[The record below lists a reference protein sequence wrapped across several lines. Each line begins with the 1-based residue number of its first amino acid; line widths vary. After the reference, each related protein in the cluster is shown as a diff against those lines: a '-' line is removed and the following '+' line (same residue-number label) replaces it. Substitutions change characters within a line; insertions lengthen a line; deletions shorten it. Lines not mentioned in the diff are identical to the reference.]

1 MRSVYRPAR
10 QHTLSENLK
19 VFPVIMEG
27 GEVAMKKRKFA
38 WDLFWM
44 VVLITAAMASAA
56 LALNPLIYKAERTR
70 QIRRDVKQFSQSV
83 EEIKEEAEQKEEPM
97 PYEELYRS
105 IQTYNEWLVTISQGN
120 LTNRVS
126 TEIVPITMT
135 DYGLPDE
142 VFGVLRIPAMDLEM
156 PIYLGANYDNLANGA
171 AVLTQT
177 SIPIGGENTNAVI
190 AGHRGWN
197 GYPYFLDIENLQ
209 VGDLIFIKNVWEELT
224 YQVKTIRIVYP
235 DDIDAILIQPGKDMV
250 TLMTCH
256 PPNTGGRYRYLVYCE
271 RAKNEG
277 ADA

>member
-1 MRSVYRPAR
+1 
-10 QHTLSENLK
+10 
-19 VFPVIMEG
+19 
-27 GEVAMKKRKFA
+27 MKKGKFA
-38 WDLFWM
+38 WELFWM

-70 QIRRDVKQFSQSV
+70 QIRHDVKQFSQSV
-83 EEIKEEAEQKEEPM
+83 EEIKETAEQKEEPM

-209 VGDLIFIKNVWEELT
+209 VGDLIYIKNVWEELT
-224 YQVKTIRIVYP
+224 YEVKTIRIVYP

-256 PPNTGGRYRYLVYCE
+256 PPNTGGQYRYLVYCE
-271 RAKNEG
+271 RAENEG

>member
-1 MRSVYRPAR
+1 
-10 QHTLSENLK
+10 
-19 VFPVIMEG
+19 
-27 GEVAMKKRKFA
+27 MKKRKFA
-38 WDLFWM
+38 WELFWM

-70 QIRRDVKQFSQSV
+70 QIRHDVKQFSRSV
-83 EEIKEEAEQKEEPM
+83 EEIQEEAEQKEEPM

-271 RAKNEG
+271 RVKNEG

>member
-1 MRSVYRPAR
+1 MRGRRFYW
-10 QHTLSENLK
+10 E
-19 VFPVIMEG
+19 
-27 GEVAMKKRKFA
+27 
-38 WDLFWM
+38 LFWM
-44 VVLITAAMASAA
+44 VVLITAALASAA
-56 LALNPLIYKAERTR
+56 LAINPLVYRAEKTR
-70 QIRRDVKQFSQSV
+70 EIRQGVKQFTQKV
-83 EEIKEEAEQKEEPM
+83 EEVQEISNQGEESM

-105 IQTYNEWLVTISQGN
+105 IQTYNEWLVKIDQGN
-120 LTNRVS
+120 LTNSVS
-126 TEIVPITMT
+126 MAIVPFTMT

-156 PIYLGANYDNLANGA
+156 PIYLGANDENMAAGA

-209 VGDLIFIKNVWEELT
+209 VEDLVYIKNIWEELT
-224 YQVKTIRIVYP
+224 YKVTAIRIVYP

-250 TLMTCH
+250 TLLTCH

-271 RAKNEG
+271 RAEE
-277 ADA
+277 

>member
-1 MRSVYRPAR
+1 MR
-10 QHTLSENLK
+10 
-19 VFPVIMEG
+19 G
-27 GEVAMKKRKFA
+27 RKFY
-38 WDLFWM
+38 WELFWM
-44 VVLITAAMASAA
+44 VVLITAALASAA
-56 LALNPLIYKAERTR
+56 LATNPLVYRAEKTR
-70 QIRRDVKQFSQSV
+70 EIRQGVKQFTQKV
-83 EEIKEEAEQKEEPM
+83 EEVQEISDQTQESM

-105 IQTYNEWLVTISQGN
+105 IQTYNEWLVKIKQGN
-120 LTNRVS
+120 LTNSVS
-126 TEIVPITMT
+126 MAIVPFTMT

-156 PIYLGANYDNLANGA
+156 PIYLGANDENMAAGA

-209 VGDLIFIKNVWEELT
+209 VGDLVYIKNIWEELT
-224 YQVKTIRIVYP
+224 YKVTAIRIVYP

-250 TLMTCH
+250 TLLTCH

-271 RAKNEG
+271 RAEE
-277 ADA
+277 

>member
-1 MRSVYRPAR
+1 MR
-10 QHTLSENLK
+10 
-19 VFPVIMEG
+19 G
-27 GEVAMKKRKFA
+27 RKFY
-38 WDLFWM
+38 WELFWM
-44 VVLITAAMASAA
+44 VVLITAALASAA
-56 LALNPLIYKAERTR
+56 LAINPLVYRAEKTR
-70 QIRRDVKQFSQSV
+70 EIRQGVKQFAQKV
-83 EEIKEEAEQKEEPM
+83 EEVQEISNQAEESM

-105 IQTYNEWLVTISQGN
+105 IQTYNEWLVKINQGN
-120 LTNRVS
+120 LSNSVS
-126 TEIVPITMT
+126 MAIEPFTMT

-156 PIYLGANYDNLANGA
+156 PIYLGANDENMAAGA

-209 VGDLIFIKNVWEELT
+209 VGDLVYIKNIWEELT
-224 YQVKTIRIVYP
+224 YKVTAIRIVYP

-250 TLMTCH
+250 TLLTCH

-271 RAKNEG
+271 RAEE
-277 ADA
+277 

>member
-1 MRSVYRPAR
+1 
-10 QHTLSENLK
+10 
-19 VFPVIMEG
+19 
-27 GEVAMKKRKFA
+27 MKKRKFA

-70 QIRRDVKQFSQSV
+70 QIRHDVKQFSRSV
-83 EEIKEEAEQKEEPM
+83 EEIQEAAVQAEEPM

-271 RAKNEG
+271 RAENEG

>member
-1 MRSVYRPAR
+1 
-10 QHTLSENLK
+10 
-19 VFPVIMEG
+19 
-27 GEVAMKKRKFA
+27 MKKRKFP

-56 LALNPLIYKAERTR
+56 LALKHLVYRAEKTR
-70 QIRRDVKQFSQSV
+70 EIRQDVKQFTQKV
-83 EEIKEEAEQKEEPM
+83 EEVLETSEQAEKPM

-197 GYPYFLDIENLQ
+197 GYPYFLDIEKLQ
-209 VGDLIFIKNVWEELT
+209 VGDLVYIKNVWEELT
-224 YQVKTIRIVYP
+224 YRVTAIRIVYP
-235 DDIDAILIQPGKDMV
+235 DDIDAILIQPGRDMV
-250 TLMTCH
+250 TLLTCH
-256 PPNTGGRYRYLVYCE
+256 PPNTGGKYRYLVYCE
-271 RAKNEG
+271 REEKALY
-277 ADA
+277 

>member
-1 MRSVYRPAR
+1 
-10 QHTLSENLK
+10 
-19 VFPVIMEG
+19 
-27 GEVAMKKRKFA
+27 MKKGKFA
-38 WDLFWM
+38 WELFWM

-83 EEIKEEAEQKEEPM
+83 EEIQETAEQKEEPM

-209 VGDLIFIKNVWEELT
+209 VGDLIYIKNVWEELT
-224 YQVKTIRIVYP
+224 YEVKTIRIVYP

-271 RAKNEG
+271 RAENEE

>member
-1 MRSVYRPAR
+1 
-10 QHTLSENLK
+10 
-19 VFPVIMEG
+19 
-27 GEVAMKKRKFA
+27 MKKRKYP
-38 WDLFWM
+38 WELFWM

-56 LALNPLIYKAERTR
+56 LALNPLIYRAERTR
-70 QIRRDVKQFSQSV
+70 RIRQDIRQFSQSV
-83 EEIKEEAEQKEEPM
+83 EEIQEAAEQAEEPM

-120 LTNRVS
+120 LTNRLS
-126 TEIVPITMT
+126 TEIVPITMA

-142 VFGVLRIPAMDLEM
+142 VFGILRIPVMDLEM

-197 GYPYFLDIENLQ
+197 GYPYFLDIENLK
-209 VGDLIFIKNVWEELT
+209 VGDLVYITNVWDELI
-224 YQVKTIRIVYP
+224 YQVKEIRIVQP
-235 DDIDAILIQPGKDMV
+235 DNIGSILIQPGKDMV

-256 PPNTGGRYRYLVYCE
+256 PPNTGGKYRYLVYCE
-271 RAKNEG
+271 RVTE
-277 ADA
+277 DPVHVP

>member
-1 MRSVYRPAR
+1 MR
-10 QHTLSENLK
+10 
-19 VFPVIMEG
+19 G
-27 GEVAMKKRKFA
+27 RKFY
-38 WDLFWM
+38 WELFWM
-44 VVLITAAMASAA
+44 VVLITAALASAA
-56 LALNPLIYKAERTR
+56 LAINPLVYRAEKTR
-70 QIRRDVKQFSQSV
+70 EIRQGVKQFAQKV
-83 EEIKEEAEQKEEPM
+83 EEVQEVSNQTEESM

-105 IQTYNEWLVTISQGN
+105 IQTYNEWLVKIKQGN
-120 LTNRVS
+120 LTNSVS
-126 TEIVPITMT
+126 MAIVPFTMT

-156 PIYLGANYDNLANGA
+156 PIYLGANDENMAASA

-209 VGDLIFIKNVWEELT
+209 VGDLVYIKNIWEELT
-224 YQVKTIRIVYP
+224 YEVTAIRIVHP

-250 TLMTCH
+250 TLLTCH

-271 RAKNEG
+271 RAEE
-277 ADA
+277 

>member
-1 MRSVYRPAR
+1 MI
-10 QHTLSENLK
+10 L
-19 VFPVIMEG
+19 EG
-27 GEVAMKKRKFA
+27 GEARMKKGKFP

-44 VVLITAAMASAA
+44 IVLVTAAMASAA
-56 LALNPLIYKAERTR
+56 LALNPLVYRAERTR
-70 QIRRDVKQFSQSV
+70 QIKHDVKQFSQSV

-97 PYEELYRS
+97 PYEELFRS

-177 SIPIGGENTNAVI
+177 SIPIGGENTNSVI

-209 VGDLIFIKNVWEELT
+209 VGDLVYIKNVWEELT

-256 PPNTGGRYRYLVYCE
+256 PPNTGGRFRYLVYCE
-271 RAKNEG
+271 RVKE
-277 ADA
+277 

>member
-1 MRSVYRPAR
+1 
-10 QHTLSENLK
+10 
-19 VFPVIMEG
+19 
-27 GEVAMKKRKFA
+27 MKKRKFA
-38 WDLFWM
+38 WELFWM

-70 QIRRDVKQFSQSV
+70 QIRHDVKQFSRSV
-83 EEIKEEAEQKEEPM
+83 EEIQEAAVQAEEPM